1 MSRKV
6 SVIFTAL
13 LLFLTIQLTLQ
24 GFFRQ
29 RAILTDKSPPPQPP
43 IKNDR
48 KVIMM
53 LVDALREDFV
63 DLDALAT
70 SHQRITEDNP
80 DYYKG
85 QKLTIFR

>member
-1 MSRKV
+1 
-6 SVIFTAL
+6 
-13 LLFLTIQLTLQ
+13 
-24 GFFRQ
+24 
-29 RAILTDKSPPPQPP
+29 
-43 IKNDR
+43 
-48 KVIMM
+48 MM

-85 QKLTIFR
+85 QKLTVFR